1 MQIVWDLGD
10 PQSKLFMI
18 FSLSI
23 NAIPVLTRANLS
35 CFISWTLVLPI
46 CDKYPLFYLLFLP
59 SFIPP
64 WKHQK
69 TPTKWSNTLKQF
81 VGCCGWILWVYLTF
95 LWGFLVFSGGYKMG
109 VLARNGLI
117 FFSKVSYLKYWWV
130 LYITWNTLKL
140 VGNVSDSTQK
150 KLVTKRSKI
159 LCIILIFDRILKPVS
174 PVCEDLRQM
183 IRWGN

>member
-1 MQIVWDLGD
+1 MT
-10 PQSKLFMI
+10 
-18 FSLSI
+18 
-23 NAIPVLTRANLS
+23 NIPFFTFCS
-35 CFISWTLVLPI
+35 
-46 CDKYPLFYLLFLP
+46 YLLLYPPENTRKLP
-59 SFIPP
+59 QNGQT
-64 WKHQK
+64 H
-69 TPTKWSNTLKQF
+69 SNNSSAVADEF
-81 VGCCGWILWVYLTF
+81 FECIRMNSDEFECIRMNSLTF

-159 LCIILIFDRILKPVS
+159 VCITLIFDRILKPVS